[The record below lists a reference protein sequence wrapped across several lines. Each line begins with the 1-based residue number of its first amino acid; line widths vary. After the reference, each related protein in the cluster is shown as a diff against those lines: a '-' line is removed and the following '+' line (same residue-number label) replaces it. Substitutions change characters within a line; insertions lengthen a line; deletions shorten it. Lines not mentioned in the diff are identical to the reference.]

1 MPRSD
6 HAIAGHGQCEAI
18 SLASGLSR
26 CLKMEPVCL
35 MVFFGTCLFDGFFR
49 PHPPLNWP
57 VISGS
62 YWHQPSL
69 GHIFSVFPRHCQTLT
84 RNCWNLQP
92 DRTVFLN
99 LTNFGK
105 PNDTPIPI
113 LPGLM
118 LGLSYELW
126 HMLFP
131 NLKHLFTTAIFL
143 SGWVSSS
150 PGGHGKGATIS
161 HCEITPCT
169 ILHCEI
175 TLYNFTWWNY
185 LTISHC
191 EITLQSRTVKLP
203 FLTSVK

>member
-26 CLKMEPVCL
+26 RKWNPSVWW
-35 MVFFGTCLFDGFFR
+35 FFPASSPIELASDQWV
-49 PHPPLNWP
+49 PLT
-57 VISGS
+57 
-62 YWHQPSL
+62 Q
-69 GHIFSVFPRHCQTLT
+69 PRHCQTLT

-92 DRTVFLN
+92 GRTVFLN

-105 PNDTPIPI
+105 ANDTPIPI
-113 LPGLM
+113 LPGLL

-126 HMLFP
+126 HMPFP

-161 HCEITPCT
+161 HCEITPYT

-191 EITLQSRTVKLP
+191 ETTLQSRIVKLP